1 MASVLKNVYIDKLVD
16 IVNKYNNIYH
26 SRIKMKPID
35 VKANTYIDSN
45 KEVNNKNPK
54 FEIEDIIKI
63 SKYKNVFAKGYIP
76 NWSEEVCVM
85 KKLKTLCR
93 GHILSMNLTE
103 KKLLESFTIGIA
115 KSK

>member
-45 KEVNNKNPK
+45 KEINNKNQN
-54 FEIEDIIKI
+54 FFVLIA
-63 SKYKNVFAKGYIP
+63 F
-76 NWSEEVCVM
+76 
-85 KKLKTLCR
+85 
-93 GHILSMNLTE
+93 LT
-103 KKLLESFTIGIA
+103 
-115 KSK
+115 